1 MDRRK
6 FLTLAGAGAGAVL
19 LGVDLW
25 GDRRTIAA
33 IGPGP
38 GPYGDL
44 LPADANGIQLPQGF
58 TSRVV
63 AQTGLAV
70 ASSNY
75 VWHSS
80 PDGGACFAYP
90 SGGWVYTSNSEV
102 GGGAGG
108 ASALR
113 FDAAGTVVDAYQIL
127 HGTSRNCAGG
137 ATPWGTWL
145 SCEENG
151 SGGHVWECDP
161 LVAGQGIRR
170 DLLGAFSHE
179 AAAVDPATGH
189 VYLTEDD
196 PVGRLYR
203 FTPDTTNDLSAGS
216 LYAARVE
223 AGTLTWIPT
232 SPSSPDRQA
241 STTPFN
247 GGEGAWIRGRV
258 LYFTTKGDNRVWQAD
273 LVTGAIGVLYDH
285 AATPQAPLSG
295 VDNITAHATS
305 GDLFV
310 CEDGG
315 NMEICIIAPT
325 PTGDWEVAPFVRVI
339 GQSSSELTGAA
350 FSPGGTRMYFSSQ
363 RGSDGAG

>member
-33 IGPGP
+33 IGAGP

-145 SCEENG
+145 SCEEQVTLG
-151 SGGHVWECDP
+151 PDHGWVHQVPAIPGTGLASHRLDP
-161 LVAGQGIRR
+161 LGR
-170 DLLGAFSHE
+170 FNHE
-179 AAAVDPATGH
+179 AAVVDPDTFI
-189 VYLTEDD
+189 VYMTEDRID
-196 PVGRLYR
+196 GLFYR
-203 FTPDTTNDLSAGS
+203 FVPERKGPITPASKGLLQALAFAD
-216 LYAARVE
+216 
-223 AGTLTWIPT
+223 
-232 SPSSPDRQA
+232 PDRRADARNWDRVDWTVGESPRPVAWVTLDNVAEA
-241 STTPFN
+241 S
-247 GGEGAWIRGRV
+247 
-258 LYFTTKGDNRVWQAD
+258 
-273 LVTGAIGVLYDH
+273 
-285 AATPQAPLSG
+285 
-295 VDNITAHATS
+295 
-305 GDLFV
+305 
-310 CEDGG
+310 
-315 NMEICIIAPT
+315 
-325 PTGDWEVAPFVRVI
+325 
-339 GQSSSELTGAA
+339 
-350 FSPGGTRMYFSSQ
+350 
-363 RGSDGAG
+363 